1 MQYEENKVYSGS
13 LTREQFLFREIKIVS
28 KLVVDELSN
37 EEILTKI
44 YNENLFQYPT
54 EKMVKNIVKV
64 CLKRLENLDNKFLID
79 LLANGPFE
87 LAKEINL
94 YAIMKTDLIVKEFM
108 IDVIGEKLIS
118 HNYSFNK
125 TDLNAFFSE
134 LRMNNETVNNWSE
147 KTITK
152 MKQVLLKMLVDL
164 GCLDNTKDENLKRFE
179 VFPELVNEI
188 RNNND
193 LIYLKIFDY

>member
-64 CLKRLENLDNKFLID
+64 CLKRLENLDNKFLIN

-125 TDLNAFFSE
+125 TDINAFFSE
-134 LRMNNETVNNWSE
+134 LRMNSETVNNWSE
-147 KTITK
+147 KTINK

>member
-1 MQYEENKVYSGS
+1 MQNEENKVYSGS

-125 TDLNAFFSE
+125 TDINAFFSE
-134 LRMNNETVNNWSE
+134 LRMNSETVNNWSE
-147 KTITK
+147 KTINK